1 MLSRRQPG
9 ADTCQKILYTFAIA
23 YQIQPTDAMSLS
35 SATIDRSRDLAMQL
49 LRAPLRLY
57 KLGWGP
63 ALSWLPVLVLTTR
76 GRKSGLARHV
86 VVEYRR
92 HGSKYYIVSG
102 WGVDT
107 DWYRNIEQDNRVTI
121 QHGAQI
127 IDARAQ
133 RVENPAEALRALY
146 MFSRNSWI
154 YETLFARMSSARAA
168 DLNTLAE
175 VVEEFTVLRLE
186 PTDEAPDLP
195 SVELYSPP
203 TRQMASVFALLLA
216 LRLLIWLRRR

>member
-1 MLSRRQPG
+1 
-9 ADTCQKILYTFAIA
+9 
-23 YQIQPTDAMSLS
+23 MSLS
-35 SATIDRSRDLAMQL
+35 SATIDRSRELAMQM
-49 LRAPLRLY
+49 LRAPLCLY

-63 ALSWLPVLVLTTR
+63 ALNWLPLLVLTTR

-102 WGVDT
+102 WGAET
-107 DWYRNIEQDNRVTI
+107 DWYRNIEKDSRVTI

-127 IDARAQ
+127 VDAWAQ
-133 RVENPAEALRALY
+133 PVDDPAEALRALY

-154 YETLFARMSSARAA
+154 YEALFARMSSARAG

-186 PTDEAPDLP
+186 PTDAAPELP

-203 TRQMASVFALLLA
+203 ARQMASILGLLLA
-216 LRLLIWLRRR
+216 LRLLIWLLRR

>member
-1 MLSRRQPG
+1 M
-9 ADTCQKILYTFAIA
+9 
-23 YQIQPTDAMSLS
+23 MSLS

-49 LRAPLRLY
+49 LRAPLYLY
-57 KLGWGP
+57 KLGWGT
-63 ALSWLPVLVLTTR
+63 ALNWMPLLILTTR

-102 WGVDT
+102 WGANT
-107 DWYRNIEQDNRVTI
+107 DWYRNIQQDNRVTI
-121 QHGAQI
+121 QHGENI
-127 IDARAQ
+127 VDARAQ
-133 RVENPAEALRALY
+133 PVDDAAEALRALY

-154 YETLFARMSSARAA
+154 YEMLFVRMSSARAA

-186 PTDEAPDLP
+186 PTGDEPQLP
-195 SVELYSPP
+195 AIEPYSEPV
-203 TRQMASVFALLLA
+203 RQVALFFVLA
-216 LRLLIWLRRR
+216 VGLRLLVAVLRSGKSKGREDGA

>member
-1 MLSRRQPG
+1 
-9 ADTCQKILYTFAIA
+9 
-23 YQIQPTDAMSLS
+23 MSLS
-35 SATIDRSRDLAMQL
+35 SATIDRSRDLAMHL
-49 LRAPLRLY
+49 LRAPLHLY

-63 ALSWLPVLVLTTR
+63 ALNWLPLLILTTR

-102 WGVDT
+102 WGADT
-107 DWYRNIEQDNRVTI
+107 DWYRNVQQDNRVTI
-121 QHGAQI
+121 QHGEHVV
-127 IDARAQ
+127 DARAQ
-133 RVENPAEALRALY
+133 LVDDPAEALRALY

-154 YETLFARMSSARAA
+154 YESLFARMSSAQAA

-186 PTDEAPDLP
+186 PTGDEPELP
-195 SVELYSPP
+195 VVELYSEQV
-203 TRQMASVFALLLA
+203 RQVALLVVLAIGLRLLLA
-216 LRLLIWLRRR
+216 VLLSGSSEGKKRDT

>member
-1 MLSRRQPG
+1 
-9 ADTCQKILYTFAIA
+9 
-23 YQIQPTDAMSLS
+23 MSLS

-49 LRAPLRLY
+49 LRAPLCLY

-63 ALSWLPVLVLTTR
+63 ALDWLPLLILTTK

-102 WGVDT
+102 WGADT
-107 DWYRNIEQDNRVTI
+107 DWYRNIQRDNRVTI
-121 QHGAQI
+121 QHGAHI
-127 IDARAQ
+127 ADARAQ
-133 RVENPAEALRALY
+133 QVDDPAEALRALY

-154 YETLFARMSSARAA
+154 YESLFARMSSARAA

-186 PTDEAPDLP
+186 PTGEEPALP
-195 SVELYSPP
+195 AVELYSEQV
-203 TRQMASVFALLLA
+203 RQVALFVVLAVGLRLLLA
-216 LRLLIWLRRR
+216 VLRSGKGSGKNGDV

>member
-1 MLSRRQPG
+1 
-9 ADTCQKILYTFAIA
+9 
-23 YQIQPTDAMSLS
+23 MSLS
-35 SATIDRSRDLAMQL
+35 SATIDRSRDLAKQL
-49 LRAPLRLY
+49 LRAPLHLY

-63 ALSWLPVLVLTTR
+63 ALNWLPLLILTTR

-102 WGVDT
+102 WGADT
-107 DWYRNIEQDNRVTI
+107 DWYRNIQGDNRVTI
-121 QHGAQI
+121 QHGEHI
-127 IDARAQ
+127 VDARAQ
-133 RVENPAEALRALY
+133 PVEDPAEALRALY

-154 YETLFARMSSARAA
+154 YETLFARMSSAQAA

-186 PTDEAPDLP
+186 PSGDEPELP
-195 SVELYSPP
+195 AVELYSEQV
-203 TRQMASVFALLLA
+203 RQVALFVVLVIGLLLLLMV
-216 LRLLIWLRRR
+216 LRSGQRDDDA

>member
-1 MLSRRQPG
+1 
-9 ADTCQKILYTFAIA
+9 
-23 YQIQPTDAMSLS
+23 MSLS
-35 SATIDRSRDLAMQL
+35 SASIDRSRELATKL
-49 LRAPLRLY
+49 LRAPLYLY

-63 ALSWLPVLVLTTR
+63 ALNWLPLLVLTTR
-76 GRKSGLARHV
+76 GRKSGRARHV
-86 VVEYRR
+86 VVEFRR

-102 WGVDT
+102 WGAET
-107 DWYRNIEQDNRVTI
+107 DWYRNIEKDSRVTL

-127 IDARAQ
+127 VDARAQ
-133 RVENPAEALRALY
+133 KVDDPAETLRALY

-154 YETLFARMSSARAA
+154 YEALFARMSSARAA

-186 PTDEAPDLP
+186 PTGEAPDLP

-203 TRQMASVFALLLA
+203 ARQMASVFALLLA

>member
-1 MLSRRQPG
+1 
-9 ADTCQKILYTFAIA
+9 
-23 YQIQPTDAMSLS
+23 MSLS
-35 SATIDRSRDLAMQL
+35 SATIDRSRDLAKQL

-63 ALSWLPVLVLTTR
+63 ALNWLPLLILTTR

-102 WGVDT
+102 WGADT
-107 DWYRNIEQDNRVTI
+107 DWYRNIQADNRVTI
-121 QHGAQI
+121 QHGEHIA
-127 IDARAQ
+127 DARAQ
-133 RVENPAEALRALY
+133 PVEDAAEALRALY

-154 YETLFARMSSARAA
+154 YERLFARMSSAQAA

-175 VVEEFTVLRLE
+175 VVDEFTVLRLE
-186 PTDEAPDLP
+186 ATGAEPELP
-195 SVELYSPP
+195 AVELYSEHV
-203 TRQMASVFALLLA
+203 RQVALFVVVVAGLRLLLA
-216 LRLLIWLRRR
+216 VLRPGGKRRIDDA